1 MNIVSKVTAA
11 YMKKNKKRTLV
22 TIFGVI
28 ISVAMITAVL
38 TSIVSFLDLF
48 KSQEMNN
55 SGSWMAR
62 YSGLTAAQ
70 TTQLRD
76 ESDLSDIMLFSE
88 VGYSPIEE
96 TENPNKAYIYIQG
109 MDAAYMKDM
118 HLKLVSGRLPEK
130 DGEIVLS
137 QLLLNDADLDWAVGD
152 TIELPIG
159 HREQTFD
166 GQTMIVDQNYSL
178 TGSGADDGEH
188 FVPANKTMTYTVVGI
203 IERPRFEYSWAPG
216 YTAVTWLDADIWPE
230 DFKISA
236 DVIFNKVNSELYTKA
251 QAIGEKIGVNDED
264 ITTHDELLRYYGVTP
279 NRGMNNFFYLFGGL
293 LIVIIMIGS
302 VLLIYNA
309 FAISLS
315 ERSRQLGMLSSV
327 GATRNQKRRSV
338 LFEGAVIGCIS
349 IPLGLLAGIGGM
361 AVTFKLIGPLVRQ
374 VVAIDIELR
383 CVVTPGMIIIAVL
396 LAILTILVSS
406 WIPAQRASKISPID
420 SIRQNKDIKLTRKQV
435 RTSRLTR
442 KLFGFEGELALKNL
456 KRNKKSYRITLI
468 SLVVSLALFLSV
480 AGYITYLQ
488 KLFGVSSN
496 TNNYDVYVY
505 CAANDASAPSLFTTL
520 PEVSKSN
527 VVYKYYEKFNFNEAD
542 NERILNKAYD
552 SYYREAS
559 GGEGE
564 MLPLSV
570 NFAGL
575 PMECMAQY
583 ISDAGLDASVLD
595 AMENPA
601 DGSIPVIIVT
611 RYHMIT
617 GSYQWADMNMANLK
631 AGESYAMDYMSYT
644 EKGEEKLH
652 TSVMKMDIAGVTDI
666 LPMGY
671 NAEAYPGQSMNVFTL
686 DTYVHQLWE
695 MMEGSGYADSQSDLR
710 PTVYMTSEDPEAL
723 STAVKKVYDGN
734 PGRVLSYYSIWESE
748 QGDRALLLMLQV
760 FCFGFITL
768 MTLICTANIVN
779 TMSTG
784 IELRRREFAMLKS
797 VGMDPKAFN
806 RMLVF
811 ESLFYGIKAL
821 LYGLPIGL
829 LVVFMEYKLVIGQF
843 DMAFILPVP
852 YIIVAVIVLLI
863 VIGVSM
869 AYSFRRIRKENILDG
884 LRTE

>member
-70 TTQLRD
+70 TEQLKA
-76 ESDLSDIMLFSE
+76 ESELSEVMLFSE
-88 VGYSPIEE
+88 VGYSPIGE
-96 TENPNKAYIYIQG
+96 TTNPNKAYIYIQG
-109 MDAAYMKDM
+109 MDAAYMQDK
-118 HLKLVSGRLPEK
+118 HLELVSGRLPEK

-137 QLLLNDADLDWAVGD
+137 RLLLSDSDLDWEVGD

-159 HREQTFD
+159 HREQAFD
-166 GQTMIVDQNYSL
+166 GQTMVVDQNYSL
-178 TGSGADDGEH
+178 TGSGADDGDH
-188 FVPANKTMTYTVVGI
+188 FVSDNKTMTYTVVGI

-216 YTAVTWLDADIWPE
+216 YTAVTWLDAGTWPK
-230 DFKISA
+230 DLKINA
-236 DVIFNKVNSELYTKA
+236 EVIFNKVDSELFATA
-251 QAIGEKIGVNDED
+251 RDIGKEIGANDD
-264 ITTHDELLRYYGVTP
+264 AVTTHDELLRYYGVTP
-279 NRGMNNFFYLFGGL
+279 NTGMNNFLYLFGGL

-302 VLLIYNA
+302 ILLIYNA

-327 GATRNQKRRSV
+327 GATRHQKRRSV

-361 AVTFKLIGPLVRQ
+361 TVTFKLINPLVRQ
-374 VVAIDIELR
+374 LVSIDIELR
-383 CVVTPGMIIIAVL
+383 CVVTPGMIVIAVL

-406 WIPAQRASKISPID
+406 WIPAQRASRISPID

-456 KRNKKSYRITLI
+456 KRNKKSYRVTLI

-488 KLFGVSSN
+488 KMFGVSSN

-505 CAANDASAPSLFTTL
+505 CASDDANVPSLFTTL

-527 VVYKYYEKFNFNEAD
+527 VVYKYYEKFQFNDAD
-542 NERILNKAYD
+542 NDRIMDKMYKT
-552 SYYREAS
+552 YYAEAV

-575 PMECMAQY
+575 PREFMAQY
-583 ISDAGLDASVLD
+583 ISDAGLDASLMD
-595 AMENPA
+595 AMENPT
-601 DGSIPVIIVT
+601 DGHIPVIIVT

-617 GSYQWADMNMANLK
+617 GSYQWADMTMANVR
-631 AGESYAMDYMSYT
+631 AGESYEMDYMSYE
-644 EKGEEKLH
+644 EKGEGVLFP
-652 TSVMKMDIAGVTDI
+652 SVTTMDIAGVTDI
-666 LPMGY
+666 MPMGY
-671 NAEAYPGQSMNVFTL
+671 NAEAYPGQNMTVFTL

-695 MMEGSGYADSQSDLR
+695 MMADNGYIKSQSDLH
-710 PTVYMTSEDPEAL
+710 PTVYMASEDPEAL

-829 LVVFMEYKLVIGQF
+829 LVVFLEYKLVVGQF
-843 DMAFILPVP
+843 DMAFILPMP
-852 YIIVAVIVLLI
+852 YIIVAVVVLLI